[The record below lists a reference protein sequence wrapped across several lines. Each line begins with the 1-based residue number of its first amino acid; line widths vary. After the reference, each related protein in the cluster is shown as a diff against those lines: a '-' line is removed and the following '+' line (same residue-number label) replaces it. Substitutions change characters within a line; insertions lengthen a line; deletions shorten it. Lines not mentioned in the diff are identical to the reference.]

1 MVSPVRPP
9 GSHRRQGSAHNDVL
23 SVLALRKILEMRLP
37 WIQVD
42 EDGMTRCRL
51 LARLLGVREAE
62 GFGIGVSLWRWAL
75 EMAKDGDF
83 SGDISEADPSLVA
96 AAVGWPIDQNQKLIA
111 DLQRV
116 GLISTNPG
124 LRVRGLDRYR
134 RAWEKNNRKPSK
146 SMNYG
151 DEVPVSGA
159 SSAGNRAEPARQT
172 ETETETETKKKQ
184 KTASEKTPAP
194 PLTLVES
201 CPPKPKKP
209 KPEKPT
215 DPRHAPLVKVLC
227 EVFSEVR
234 GSEYP
239 FGPRDAAAVR
249 DLLAAEGPDVIAPAW
264 ARALRHGGFPAVSTL
279 PELHRNLAHFVGAGP
294 PVGSKAQFDPNQG
307 IIRDRNVYPSNVNV
321 SVEEQPAPNRE
332 DPFPWSRQ

>member
-1 MVSPVRPP
+1 
-9 GSHRRQGSAHNDVL
+9 
-23 SVLALRKILEMRLP
+23 MRLP

-42 EDGMTRCRL
+42 KEGIARCHR
-51 LARLLGVREAE
+51 LARLLGVPESQ
-62 GFGIGVSLWRWAL
+62 GIGIGIMLWEYAL
-75 EMAKDGDF
+75 EIAPDGDF
-83 SGDISEADPSLVA
+83 SGAIPDAESLA
-96 AAVGWPIDQNQKLIA
+96 SAVMWPIHDAPRLIA
-111 DLQRV
+111 QLQRQ
-116 GLISTNPG
+116 GMIATDPG
-124 LRVRGLDRYR
+124 LRCRGLDRYR
-134 RAWEKNNRKPSK
+134 ASWDKNQRRNGKQLNSGTTFPATGDNPPGLATKPR
-146 SMNYG
+146 G
-151 DEVPVSGA
+151 T
-159 SSAGNRAEPARQT
+159 ARNT
-172 ETETETETKKKQ
+172 ETETETEIEKKQ
-184 KTASEKTPAP
+184 KTAGEKPPALS
-194 PLTLVES
+194 LTLVES

-209 KPEKPT
+209 KVDKPT
-215 DPRHAPLVKVLC
+215 DPRHASLVKVLC
-227 EVFSEVR
+227 EVFAEVR